1 MLEHRVELK
10 VVDWDDTR
18 FRKAVE
24 TAWEQ
29 IRHGVVDADSTTAAA
44 HLQILVRAA
53 GYPAANVTVHR
64 TVDEALAHVS
74 HFEVR
79 PGPENVLLG
88 R

>member
-10 VVDWDDTR
+10 VVAWDDIP
-18 FRKAVE
+18 FRSVVE

-29 IRHGVVDADSTTAAA
+29 VRHGVVDADSTTAAA
-44 HLQILVRAA
+44 HLQILVRAS
-53 GYPAANVTVHR
+53 GYPAAIVTVRR

-79 PGPENVLLG
+79 PEPEKVLLG